1 MHAKKQHVC
10 ALQALGHQGHQDKH
24 FASFHSQPKAV
35 NFGYS
40 DPGFQ
45 GVALTC
51 HSGCHAQRLVE
62 HLQLAQQAVST
73 LLTRPVVRE
82 LNFTLLTDEHS
93 VKSTT

>member
-1 MHAKKQHVC
+1 MPK
-10 ALQALGHQGHQDKH
+10 DST
-24 FASFHSQPKAV
+24 FARCRHWVIRDIRTNISLHSIHSPGAV

-40 DPGFQ
+40 DSGFQ
-45 GVALTC
+45 GAALTC
-51 HSGCHAQRLVE
+51 HSGCLVQRLVE

-82 LNFTLLTDEHS
+82 LNFTVLTDEPS